1 MRTMCR
7 LQLNDRKTSTNF
19 MFILGLIETMD
30 QLAMIDSVGWFG
42 DVMRREDVQ

>member
-7 LQLNDRKTSTNF
+7 VQLNDRKTSTDL

-30 QLAMIDSVGWFG
+30 QLAMMNSVCWLG
-42 DVMRREDVQ
+42 DVMRREDGQ